1 MGKGDKKTKR
11 GKIILGS
18 FGVRRPRR
26 PKALAP
32 AIKAKEKVEKV
43 KVEKAKPIKQKE
55 EVVVLI
61 AEPLVADVVTKSEKK
76 PVAVEKKAVQPKKAA
91 AEAHSEKAKPADPV
105 KASKKPVADEKKTTK
120 PKSPGKDKA
129 KPVKSAE

>member
-32 AIKAKEKVEKV
+32 AATVTKKA
-43 KVEKAKPIKQKE
+43 EKARPDKPKVAKQPE
-55 EVVVLI
+55 AISELI
-61 AEPLVADVVTKSEKK
+61 AEPTIVAVEALEPPVVSEKK
-76 PVAVEKKAVQPKKAA
+76 TAKPKVSRKIT
-91 AEAHSEKAKPADPV
+91 AKPA
-105 KASKKPVADEKKTTK
+105 K
-120 PKSPGKDKA
+120 PKETA
-129 KPVKSAE
+129 VE